1 METEIIEQN
10 GMKLMTEKQKLL
22 IEQLLKSERIE
33 KRYKQFVEKTLQNE
47 VTSYSASKLISF
59 LTSLIGLK
67 KNFVKQRKSNGNSS
81 CRKISKRVSLDKVKS
96 YMENVRSE
104 VGYAVRALDNEAF
117 DAVHKCLEDLHRELW
132 NSEFADM
139 SLR

>member
-1 METEIIEQN
+1 METEIIEQSN
-10 GMKLMTEKQKLL
+10 MKLITEKQRHL

-33 KRYKQFVEKTLQNE
+33 KRYKQFVEKALQNE

-67 KNFVKQRKSNGNSS
+67 KNFVKQRRSNVLQAKP
-81 CRKISKRVSLDKVKS
+81 RAKRVSLERVRNFV
-96 YMENVRSE
+96 ENVKSE
-104 VGYAVRALDNEAF
+104 VGYAIRAIDN
-117 DAVHKCLEDLHRELW
+117 DALTAAHACLSDLHRELW